1 MPILVQVS
9 IVAVAIAIVALAV
22 VAIRAIQRMDKAT
35 DEIVGTVRTISNT
48 LSEVKPAV
56 DDARQ
61 AIAKFG
67 AIAPHLESVAKRFET
82 LGHQV
87 ADVSETVVHEIE
99 TPLRTAAAVVRGV
112 RTGTNHLVGR
122 WVHGRA
128 STNARGGSYDG

>member
-1 MPILVQVS
+1 MPILVQLS
-9 IVAVAIAIVALAV
+9 IVAAAIAFVALAIVA
-22 VAIRAIQRMDKAT
+22 IRSLGRMNKAT
-35 DEIVGTVRTISNT
+35 DEIVQTVQAISNT
-48 LSEVKPAV
+48 LSEVRPAV

-67 AIAPHLESVAKRFET
+67 AIAPHLEKVAVRFEQI
-82 LGHQV
+82 GHQV
-87 ADVSETVVHEIE
+87 ANVSETVVHEVE
-99 TPLRTAAAVVRGV
+99 TPLRAAAAVLRGV